1 MRIAMLTNNY
11 KPFLGGVPISIERLS
26 NGLREQ
32 GHEVFIFAPSYE
44 NQVNEENVIRYKSL
58 KEDNKITGK
67 FAVPNIFDLNI
78 ERKFKELNIDIIH
91 VHHPMLIGWT
101 AIYLG
106 KKYNIPVTFTYHTRY
121 EEYLHNIK
129 LYDALD
135 NRKNRDKGILNNIE
149 NDILTFTKETL
160 VPKGVK
166 TFSNMCDMIFAPT
179 KEIKNYLEE
188 INVNTNINVMP
199 TGLEDTHFIGDESRT
214 REIRDKYIDD
224 KKYLFCTVSRLTKEK
239 NVEFIIDGIKRLK
252 EKVGD
257 IFKLLIIGDGPLKE
271 ELKEKVSNLGIKSNV
286 EFLNNIPNK
295 NIGDYYR
302 ACDLFL
308 FASKS
313 ETQGIVLIEA
323 MAAKN
328 PVVAVRGTGVV
339 DIVENEINGFMT
351 DEDID
356 EWSDKIASL
365 LNNRISL
372 KKMSIRAYNTA
383 LNYSSEKIAK
393 IAEKS
398 YIDAIELYRNRGG
411 EFSYEFGFRKVYK

>member
-11 KPFLGGVPISIERLS
+11 KPFIGGVPISIERLA

-44 NQVNEENVIRYKSL
+44 NQVDEENVVRYKSL
-58 KEDNKITGK
+58 KENNKITGK

-129 LYDALD
+129 LYNALD

-160 VPKGVK
+160 VPKSVK
-166 TFSNMCDMIFAPT
+166 TFSNMCDSIFAPT
-179 KEIKNYLEE
+179 KEIKNYLED
-188 INVNTNINVMP
+188 ISVNTKISVMP
-199 TGLEDTHFIGDESRT
+199 TGLEDIHFIGEESRT
-214 REIRDKYIDD
+214 REVRDKYIDD

-239 NVEFIIDGIKRLK
+239 NIEFIIDGIERLK

-257 IFKLLIIGDGPLKE
+257 IFKLLIIGEGPLKE
-271 ELKEKVSNLGIKSNV
+271 ELKMKVSNLGMESNV
-286 EFLNNIPNK
+286 EFLNNIPNE

-339 DIVENEINGFMT
+339 DIVENEVNGFMT

-356 EWSDKIASL
+356 EWSDKIAYL
-365 LNNRISL
+365 LNNRVIL
-372 KKMSIRAYNTA
+372 KKISIGAYNTA

-398 YIDAIELYRNRGG
+398 YIDTIELYRNRGEG
-411 EFSYEFGFRKVYK
+411 FNYEFGFRNVYK

>member
-1 MRIAMLTNNY
+1 MI
-11 KPFLGGVPISIERLS
+11 KSI
-26 NGLREQ
+26 
-32 GHEVFIFAPSYE
+32 
-44 NQVNEENVIRYKSL
+44 
-58 KEDNKITGK
+58 
-67 FAVPNIFDLNI
+67 
-78 ERKFKELNIDIIH
+78 
-91 VHHPMLIGWT
+91 
-101 AIYLG
+101 
-106 KKYNIPVTFTYHTRY
+106 
-121 EEYLHNIK
+121 
-129 LYDALD
+129 
-135 NRKNRDKGILNNIE
+135 
-149 NDILTFTKETL
+149 TL

-188 INVNTNINVMP
+188 INVNTKINVMP

-339 DIVENEINGFMT
+339 DIVENEVNGFIT

-365 LNNRISL
+365 LNNKVSFKKMSIRAYNTALNYSSEKIAINGFITDEDIDEWSDKIASL
-372 KKMSIRAYNTA
+372 LNNKVSFKKMSIRAYNTA

-398 YIDAIELYRNRGG
+398 YIDVIELYGNRGG

>member
-1 MRIAMLTNNY
+1 MLTNNY
-11 KPFLGGVPISIERLS
+11 KPFIGGVPISIERLA

-44 NQVNEENVIRYKSL
+44 NQVDEENVVRYKSL
-58 KEDNKITGK
+58 KENNKITGK

-129 LYDALD
+129 LYNALD

-160 VPKGVK
+160 VPKSVK
-166 TFSNMCDMIFAPT
+166 TFSNMCDSIFAPT
-179 KEIKNYLEE
+179 KEIKNYLED
-188 INVNTNINVMP
+188 ISVNTKISVMP
-199 TGLEDTHFIGDESRT
+199 TGLEDIHFIGEESRT
-214 REIRDKYIDD
+214 REVRDKYIDD

-239 NVEFIIDGIKRLK
+239 NIEFIIDGIERLK

-257 IFKLLIIGDGPLKE
+257 IFKLLIIGEGPLKE
-271 ELKEKVSNLGIKSNV
+271 ELKMKVSNLGMESNV
-286 EFLNNIPNK
+286 EFLNNIPNE

-339 DIVENEINGFMT
+339 DIVENEVNGFMT

-356 EWSDKIASL
+356 EWSDKIAYL
-365 LNNRISL
+365 LNNRVIL
-372 KKMSIRAYNTA
+372 KKISIGAYNTA

-398 YIDAIELYRNRGG
+398 YIDTIELYRNRGEG
-411 EFSYEFGFRKVYK
+411 FNYEFGFRNVYK